1 MGLCLKPPMNKKIN
15 IAIDGH
21 SSCGKGTL
29 AKQLAE
35 ALQYQFVDSGAMYRA
50 VTWYLIENEI
60 STEHISKN
68 PELLQAIDIS
78 FQYNEDDKFFETH
91 LNNVN
96 VEPKIRGIEVSQLVS
111 KVSTL
116 SEVRRFLVAKQQ
128 ELIAKKGVVMDGR
141 DIGTVVIPD
150 AELKIFMTAESRIR
164 AKRRFDEMTNKG
176 ISVSYE
182 DILNNI
188 TLRDHIDSTRDD
200 SPLKR
205 ADDAI
210 LLDNSNMTR
219 EQQFKVALS
228 WAKGV
233 ISSIS

>member
-1 MGLCLKPPMNKKIN
+1 MNKKIN

-35 ALQYQFVDSGAMYRA
+35 ALGYQFVDSGAMYRA
-50 VTWYLIENEI
+50 VTWFLIENKI
-60 STEHISKN
+60 TTEDILLN
-68 PELLQAIDIS
+68 PELLKAIHIS
-78 FQYNEDDKFFETH
+78 FRYNDNDKFFETH
-91 LNNVN
+91 LNDVN

-111 KVSTL
+111 KVSAI

-128 ELIAKKGVVMDGR
+128 ELISKKGVVMDGR

-150 AELKIFMTAESRIR
+150 AELKIFMTADSRIR

-182 DILNNI
+182 DILKNI
-188 TLRDHIDSTRDD
+188 TLRDHIDSTRED
-200 SPLKR
+200 SPLKK

-228 WAKGV
+228 WATGV
-233 ISSIS
+233 IASHS

>member
-1 MGLCLKPPMNKKIN
+1 MNKKIN

-35 ALQYQFVDSGAMYRA
+35 ALEYQFVDSGAMYRA
-50 VTWYLIENEI
+50 VTWYLIENKI
-60 STEHISKN
+60 STEDLSHN

-78 FQYNEDDKFFETH
+78 FQYNEDDNFFETH
-91 LNNVN
+91 LNKVN

-111 KVSTL
+111 KVSAL

-150 AELKIFMTAESRIR
+150 AELKIFMTAETRIR

-188 TLRDHIDSTRDD
+188 TLRDHVDSTRDD
-200 SPLKR
+200 SPLKK

-219 EQQFKVALS
+219 EQQFKVSLN

-233 ISSIS
+233 ISSFS